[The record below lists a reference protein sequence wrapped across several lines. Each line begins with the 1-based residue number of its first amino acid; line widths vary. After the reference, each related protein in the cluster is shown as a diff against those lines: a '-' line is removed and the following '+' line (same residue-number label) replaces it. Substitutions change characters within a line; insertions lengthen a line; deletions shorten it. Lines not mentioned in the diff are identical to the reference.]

1 MAQLVEDVLQRNVP
15 ESFEEAQE
23 LLSSIAEQNGFSRF
37 SYVGGQAFRPTRG
50 GSAMWYRPPKIMI
63 TFPEEWVGMYHE
75 KDLSQVDPIVAA
87 TLDLKLPYTWDTEN
101 WKQDVTPEQDT
112 FFRDAH
118 DFEVC
123 RGLSIPIYGPLGD
136 FGLFTFISETGPA
149 EFGRLVAAKK
159 HELHLLALYY
169 HQIMQSIDEEQAG
182 SVVLNDREEEILY
195 WTAAGKTSSETG
207 MIIGISEKTVQ
218 YHLYNSMKKLNVFS
232 KPQAV
237 AKAVLLGLIK
247 P

>member
-1 MAQLVEDVLQRNVP
+1 MQLVEEVLQRDVP
-15 ESFEEAQE
+15 KSFGAAQE
-23 LLSSIAEQNGFSRF
+23 TLSGIAERNGFSRF
-37 SYVGGQAFRPTRG
+37 SYVGGQAFGPVKG
-50 GSAMWYRPPKIMI
+50 GSALWHRPPKIMV

-75 KDLSQVDPIVAA
+75 RDLSRIDPIVEA
-87 TLDLKLPYTWDTEN
+87 TLALKLPYTWDTED
-101 WKQDVTPEQDT
+101 WKQDVTPEQGA
-112 FFRDAH
+112 FFREAH
-118 DFEVC
+118 DFRVS

-136 FGLFTFISETGPA
+136 FGLFTFISHSGPA
-149 EFGRLVAAKK
+149 KFKKLVAEKK
-159 HELHLLALYY
+159 HELHLVALYY
-169 HQIMQSIDEEQAG
+169 HQIMQSIDEERA
-182 SVVLNDREEEILY
+182 SAVTLSDREEEILY

-218 YHLYNSMKKLNVFS
+218 YHLYNSMKKLNVYS

>member
-1 MAQLVEDVLQRNVP
+1 M
-15 ESFEEAQE
+15 
-23 LLSSIAEQNGFSRF
+23 LSAIAEQTGFSRF
-37 SYVGGQAFRPTRG
+37 SYVGGQAFGPTKG
-50 GSAMWYRPPKIMI
+50 GNALWHRPPKIMI

-75 KDLSQVDPIVAA
+75 NDLSRIDPIVEA

-101 WKQDVTPEQDT
+101 WKQDLTPEQGT

-118 DFEVC
+118 DFEVY

-136 FGLFTFISETGPA
+136 FGLFTFISQSGPA
-149 EFGRLVAAKK
+149 EFRKLVAAKK
-159 HELHLLALYY
+159 HDLHLLALYY

-182 SVVLNDREEEILY
+182 TVRLSDREEEILY

-218 YHLYNSMKKLNVFS
+218 YHLYNSMKKLNVYS